1 MVLAVAA
8 LLFQVASASQT
19 IGPSTATPVA
29 ALEESTKPSVSVS
42 SATSTTAAA
51 DQSALP
57 PNPEPVTL
65 YSVNSSGTAPVSV
78 NLVSPSSAQNS
89 QSLSTVRI
97 PESKATKPIEVIPAQ
112 RMPSRRS
119 WLLLSLTQHGAA
131 AFDAYST
138 RRAIAN
144 GATEADP
151 LVRPFAHSPGIY
163 AAIQVAPVALDIL
176 SRRMQRS
183 ENRAFRKTWWLPQ
196 STSIAV
202 SLFSGFHNLSVANHT
217 QSSSYKP

>member
-8 LLFQVASASQT
+8 LLFQVASASQR
-19 IGPSTATPVA
+19 IGPLTATPVA
-29 ALEESTKPSVSVS
+29 TSEGSTKSAASIG
-42 SATSTTAAA
+42 SATSTDSTA
-51 DQSALP
+51 DESALSS
-57 PNPEPVTL
+57 NLEPVTL
-65 YSVNSSGTAPVSV
+65 YSINSSGTATASV
-78 NLVSPSSAQNS
+78 NPVGLSSAQNS

-97 PESKATKPIEVIPAQ
+97 PESKATKPIEVIPTE

-138 RRAIAN
+138 RLAIAG

-151 LVRPFAHSPGIY
+151 LVRPFANSPGIY
-163 AAIQVAPVALDIL
+163 AAIQVAPVALDML

-202 SLFSGFHNLSVANHT
+202 SLFSGFHNLSVANHA
-217 QSSSYKP
+217 QSSSSKP